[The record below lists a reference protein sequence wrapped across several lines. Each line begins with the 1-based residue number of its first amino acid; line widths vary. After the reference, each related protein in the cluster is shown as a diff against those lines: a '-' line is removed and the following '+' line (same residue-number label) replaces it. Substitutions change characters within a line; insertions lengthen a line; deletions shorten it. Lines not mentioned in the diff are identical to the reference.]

1 MDLKSKLQTRSEAK
15 FAAGT
20 DLVLLGI
27 VLSFCCIF
35 IVTFLVEFG
44 NLCFVFFVCDFD
56 YVCRVYVYL
65 ST

>member
-44 NLCFVFFVCDFD
+44 NLCFVFFVCDFSMSV
-56 YVCRVYVYL
+56 VCMCI
-65 ST
+65 